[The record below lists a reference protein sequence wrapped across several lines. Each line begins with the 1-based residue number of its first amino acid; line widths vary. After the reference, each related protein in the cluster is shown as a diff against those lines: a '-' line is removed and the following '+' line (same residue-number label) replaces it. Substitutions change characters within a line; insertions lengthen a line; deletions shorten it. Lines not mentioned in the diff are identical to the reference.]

1 MKIINL
7 AWLIPIIATLI
18 FNGGYNMGSEENPKE
33 NKEQFYSDSL
43 EIVDVFESC
52 IMEKNK
58 LSRSGINKVE
68 AYLNKYS
75 KLKSS
80 AKEGI
85 VEVYVDF
92 LFAGRQFSNLHEK
105 DAEQFLLYNS
115 NHLKEIRKNIMDKK

>member
-1 MKIINL
+1 MKN
-7 AWLIPIIATLI
+7 
-18 FNGGYNMGSEENPKE
+18 EVNPKD

-43 EIVDVFESC
+43 EVVELFESC
-52 IMEKNK
+52 ILEKNK
-58 LSRSGINKVE
+58 LSGSGINEVE
-68 AYLNKYS
+68 SYLNKYS

-92 LFAGRQFSNLHEK
+92 LFAGRQFSNLNEK